1 MSQTLLAKIIDDA
14 KRLTDEERESL
25 RRTLEQWPPEP
36 AQPMMTEDEFEEEME
51 RKGILTRPKG
61 PRPDP
66 AAYREP
72 RLIEIEGEPLSETII
87 RERR

>member
-1 MSQTLLAKIIDDA
+1 MSQTLLAKMIDDA
-14 KRLTDEERESL
+14 KRLTDEERDAL
-25 RRTLEQWPPEP
+25 RRTLEQWPPKP
-36 AQPMMTEDEFEEEME
+36 AQPLMTEEEFAEEIE

-66 AAYREP
+66 ATYRDP